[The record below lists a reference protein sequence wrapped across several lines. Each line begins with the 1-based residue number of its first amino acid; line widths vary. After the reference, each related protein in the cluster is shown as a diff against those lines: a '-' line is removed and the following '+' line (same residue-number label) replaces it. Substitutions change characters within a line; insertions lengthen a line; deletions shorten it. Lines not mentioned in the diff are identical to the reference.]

1 MFREFFFNHYTRIFF
16 NTPNGTTLSNI
27 AISRAGGLATSD
39 RIVEVAGVKL
49 HSADHEQA
57 VAAIQGAPSD
67 IVFMVQSLQSLVSK
81 VVHHC
86 SPED

>member
-1 MFREFFFNHYTRIFF
+1 MEPLFQ
-16 NTPNGTTLSNI
+16 NI